1 MLAAEGVLIAV
12 TRMSLK
18 ACAPYFLCSENIAHL
33 GDVVSL
39 AWLEFAANIT

>member
-1 MLAAEGVLIAV
+1 MLAAEGMLIAV

-18 ACAPYFLCSENIAHL
+18 ACAPYFLCKENIAHQ

-39 AWLEFAANIT
+39 AWLAFAANIT